1 MEERKRIDVLL
12 NGLIKENPVLVLVI
26 GTCPTLATS
35 TSVETGFGMGL
46 AATAV
51 LVCSNIVISALHN
64 IIPDKVRIPCFIT
77 VIAGFVTIVQMLLQ
91 AFVPSLY
98 SALGLYLPLIVVNC
112 IILGRAEMFAS
123 KNGVLDSAL
132 DGIGMGL
139 GFTLTLVIMGTIREV
154 LGSGTWLAGDW
165 FGLAKGFKG
174 IPLLSNFIPGM
185 SIMTMVPGGFFVYA
199 IVMAAV
205 HYFTKDKS
213 KIRNEFGCDGCANA
227 GNCADGECAQKYIII
242 SMVLVNNYPL
252 AQFLGICPFLGVSK
266 DLDSSTGMGIAVTFV
281 MVLATAVTW
290 PIQQLLNKFGIGYLQ
305 TVVFILV
312 IAALVQLVEMFMK
325 KSMPALYKSLGIFLP
340 LITTNCAVLGVCIT
354 NIDSSYNYLES
365 LVNAFGAGI
374 GFLFAMVVMAGV
386 RTKLV
391 DQSRIPESFRGVP
404 IVLITA
410 AILSLS
416 FMGFNGMF
424 S

>member
-1 MEERKRIDVLL
+1 MAQEKKKSKFQIFT

-35 TSVETGFGMGL
+35 TSVETGFGMGI

-51 LVCSNIVISALHN
+51 LICSNIVISALHKL
-64 IIPDKVRIPCFIT
+64 IPDKVRIPCFIT

-123 KNGVLDSAL
+123 KNGILDSAL
-132 DGIGMGL
+132 DGAGMGL
-139 GFTLTLVIMGTIREV
+139 GFTLTLCIMGSIREI

-174 IPLLSNFIPGM
+174 IQLQAALGVPGM
-185 SIMTMVPGGFFVYA
+185 GIMTMVPGGFFVYA

-227 GNCADGECAQKYIII
+227 GNCADGECAQK
-242 SMVLVNNYPL
+242 
-252 AQFLGICPFLGVSK
+252 
-266 DLDSSTGMGIAVTFV
+266 
-281 MVLATAVTW
+281 
-290 PIQQLLNKFGIGYLQ
+290 
-305 TVVFILV
+305 
-312 IAALVQLVEMFMK
+312 
-325 KSMPALYKSLGIFLP
+325 
-340 LITTNCAVLGVCIT
+340 
-354 NIDSSYNYLES
+354 
-365 LVNAFGAGI
+365 
-374 GFLFAMVVMAGV
+374 
-386 RTKLV
+386 
-391 DQSRIPESFRGVP
+391 
-404 IVLITA
+404 
-410 AILSLS
+410 
-416 FMGFNGMF
+416 
-424 S
+424 